1 MCGISGVFSFQ
12 DNAGQYIASTTL
24 AIAQLNKRGPDNSG
38 EYNDEH
44 VSFGHTRLSVIDP
57 SPSGN
62 QPFISDDG
70 NTIVIFNGEFY
81 NHKSFRKELQQDGY
95 QFRSNSDTEVI
106 LHLYRKCGLNVIK
119 YINGCFA
126 LAIWDKKRQS
136 LLIARDRLGIKPL
149 YYYYQN
155 SDFFAFAS
163 EMKALL
169 QYPIERKINP
179 ESLYSY
185 FQLNY
190 IPDHQSMIQDVR
202 KLEPGHYMLISKERI
217 IKERFY
223 KIPNPSSQIGKP
235 DSYEDAQKQVKKLLN
250 QAVERRMIA
259 DVPLGAFLSG
269 GLDSSII
276 VALASQH
283 TKHLNTFSIGFK
295 DEAFFDETSDAELI
309 AKKYQTN
316 HTSFSLSKAE
326 LYGNLHQ
333 VLDYID
339 EPFADSSALAVHIL
353 SQHTRGHV
361 TVALSG
367 DGADEMFSGYN
378 KHLAHQKALERN
390 FRNTSIKNLNGLW
403 KHLPKSRQGKI
414 SNKIRQLDRFSNGLR
429 LDAAERYWLWC
440 SLSNEESIS
449 NLIKLNVDK
458 TLYNKRKADL
468 VYFVNKYP
476 QDIHAVLLSD
486 MRMVL
491 CQDMLMKVDLM
502 SMGNSLEVRTPFL
515 DHHLVDYAFKMPFDY
530 KMKNGIK
537 KRILRDAFRDEI
549 PENLLQKP
557 KHGFEVPL
565 LNWFR
570 TELSEELN
578 EIVFNRDFLESQG
591 IFHTET
597 VMQMKKQLFSR
608 NPGDIHAR
616 IWAMLVFQT
625 WWKKY
630 LS

>member
-1 MCGISGVFSFQ
+1 MCGISGVFSFD
-12 DNAGQYIASTTL
+12 DNAGQYSVFTKQ
-24 AIAQLNKRGPDNSG
+24 AIAQLNKRGPDNLG
-38 EYNDEH
+38 EYNDEQ
-44 VSFGHTRLSVIDP
+44 VSFGHTRLSIIDP
-57 SPSGN
+57 SPLGN
-62 QPFISDDG
+62 QPFISEDG
-70 NTIVIFNGEFY
+70 DTVVIFNGEFY

-95 QFRSNSDTEVI
+95 RFRSNSDTEVI

-119 YINGCFA
+119 FINGCFA
-126 LAIWDKKRQS
+126 LAIWDKKKKQV
-136 LLIARDRLGIKPL
+136 LIARDRLGIKPL
-149 YYYYQN
+149 YYYQN
-155 SDFFAFAS
+155 QAFFAFAS

-190 IPDHQSMIQDVR
+190 IPDHQTMIQDIR
-202 KLEPGHYMLISKERI
+202 KLEPGHYMIIHKERVT
-217 IKERFY
+217 KERFY
-223 KIPNPSSQIGKP
+223 KIPNPSNQTGKP
-235 DSYEDAQKQVKKLLN
+235 DSYEAAQTQIRKLLDS
-250 QAVERRMIA
+250 AVERRMIS

-283 TKHLNTFSIGFK
+283 TNHLNTFSIGFK

-309 AKKYQTN
+309 AKKFKTN
-316 HTSFSLSKAE
+316 HTSFSLSKSE
-326 LYGNLHQ
+326 LYSNLHE

-353 SQHTRGHV
+353 SKHTRKHV

-378 KHLAHQKALERN
+378 KHLAHQKALEIN
-390 FRNTSIKNLNGLW
+390 LRNTSIKSLDGLW
-403 KHLPKSRQGKI
+403 KKLPKSRQGNI
-414 SNKIRQLDRFSNGLR
+414 SNKIRQLARFSNGLK
-429 LDAAERYWLWC
+429 LSEAERYWCWC
-440 SLSNEESIS
+440 SLSDEESIS
-449 NLIKLNVDK
+449 KLIKLNVDK
-458 TLYNKRKADL
+458 ALYEKRKSEL
-468 VYFVNKYP
+468 LYFVKKYP
-476 QDIHAVLLSD
+476 KDMHAVLLSD

-515 DHHLVDYAFKMPFDY
+515 DHHLVDYAFKIPFDY
-530 KMKNGIK
+530 KMKDGIK
-537 KRILRDAFRDEI
+537 KRILRDTFQKEI
-549 PENLLQKP
+549 PETLLQKP

-570 TELSEELN
+570 TELSTELD
-578 EIVFNRDFLESQG
+578 ETVFNRNFIESQG
-591 IFHTET
+591 IFHTEA
-597 VMQMKKQLFSR
+597 VMQMKKQLYSR

-625 WWKKY
+625 WYKKY

>member
-1 MCGISGVFSFQ
+1 MCGITGAFSFQ
-12 DNAGQYIASTTL
+12 DNAQTFKGYTKE
-24 AIAQLNKRGPDNSG
+24 AISQLTKRGPDNSG
-38 EYNDEH
+38 DFYDTQ

-70 NTIVIFNGEFY
+70 NILVIFNGEFY
-81 NHKSFRKELQQDGY
+81 NHKSFRKELMQDGF

-119 YINGCFA
+119 FINGCFA
-126 LAIWDKKRQS
+126 LAIWDKNKQQ

-149 YYYYQN
+149 YYYQN
-155 SDFFAFAS
+155 SEFFAFAS

-179 ESLYSY
+179 ESLFSY

-190 IPDHQSMIQDVR
+190 VPDHQTMIQDVR
-202 KLEPGHYMLISKERI
+202 KLEPGHYMLIKKERV

-223 KIPNPSSQIGKP
+223 KIPNPSSQTNKP
-235 DSYEDAQKQVKKLLN
+235 DSYLDAQNHVKKLLN
-250 QAVERRMIA
+250 NAVERRMVA

-295 DEAFFDETSDAELI
+295 GEAFFDETSDAELI

-316 HTSFSLSKAE
+316 HTSFSLSKTE

-353 SQHTRGHV
+353 SQHTRKHV

-378 KHLAHQKALERN
+378 KHLAHQKALENN
-390 FRNTSIKNLNGLW
+390 FRNTSIRNLNGLW
-403 KHLPKSRQGKI
+403 KKLPKSRQGKI
-414 SNKIRQLDRFSNGLR
+414 SNRIRQLARFSEGLK
-429 LDAAERYWLWC
+429 LDDGERYWRWC

-449 NLIKLNVDK
+449 KLIKLPVDK
-458 TLYNKRKADL
+458 KLYNERKSDL
-468 VYFVNKYP
+468 LYFIKKYP
-476 QDIHAVLLSD
+476 QDVHAVLLSD

-530 KMKNGIK
+530 KMKDGIK
-537 KRILRDAFRDEI
+537 KRILRDAFQNEV
-549 PENLLQKP
+549 PESLLQKP

-570 TELSEELN
+570 TELADELN
-578 EIVFNRDFLESQG
+578 KTVFNREFLESQG
-591 IFHTET
+591 IFHTDA

-625 WWKKY
+625 WYKKY